1 MKRIIYFS
9 LMLGLLAA
17 TSCVDDDKLFELSDF
32 PEGAVP
38 NFTQTANDDGF
49 IGLGQ
54 AADFTMEVN
63 VDFANNLQ
71 PGADG
76 KTQGSGRVSP
86 NLEWAEVQTLDI
98 EVMWTDVSTG
108 NSYTGIVGSTD
119 TWPVTLTYTGMDIVN
134 AIPELSSP
142 DSLTLGD
149 IVTVAGGIHFA
160 DGRVAPAFVPSNT
173 GQPILAY
180 SASFFGQ
187 PGLTHTIQYS
197 VNCVSS
203 LGVEVNYE
211 LLQVVDGNGTNLPLG
226 TGTFT
231 WVANSNGNYS
241 WPNYT
246 FGVYQ
251 SAFGCCEQGAAS
263 ALRVTD
269 LCDDLAITDDAYGC
283 GWAIAVD
290 EVSGADLTVT
300 LTGGCIGLIQLKMT
314 RTDGQDWP
322 ALF

>member
-1 MKRIIYFS
+1 
-9 LMLGLLAA
+9 MLGLLAA

-38 NFTQTANDDGF
+38 NFAQTANDDGF

-54 AADFTMEVN
+54 AADFTMEIS

-71 PGADG
+71 PSADG

-86 NLEWAEVQTLDI
+86 NLEWADVQTLDI

-108 NSYTGIVGSTD
+108 NSYTGVVGSTD
-119 TWPVTLTYTGMDIVN
+119 TWPATLSFTGMDIVN

-149 IVTVAGGIHFA
+149 LVTVAGGIHFV

-173 GQPILAY
+173 GQPILGY

-187 PGLTHTIQYS
+187 PGLVHTLQYS
-197 VNCVSS
+197 VNCVSDLS
-203 LGVEVNYE
+203 VEVDFE
-211 LLQVVDGNGTNLPLG
+211 VLEAVDVTGLSAPLQS
-226 TGTFT
+226 GTFT
-231 WVANSNGNYS
+231 WIANSNGNYTWQS
-241 WPNYT
+241 YS
-246 FGVYQ
+246 FGTY
-251 SAFGCCEQGAAS
+251 ANAYGCCEQNAGS
-263 ALRVTD
+263 ALRIID
-269 LCDDLAITDDAYGC
+269 LCDDLSITPADGYGC
-283 GWAIAVD
+283 TWSLAVD
-290 EVSGADLTVT
+290 SVEGPVLTVT
-300 LTGGCIGLIQLKMT
+300 LSGGPGGCFGYVTVQMT